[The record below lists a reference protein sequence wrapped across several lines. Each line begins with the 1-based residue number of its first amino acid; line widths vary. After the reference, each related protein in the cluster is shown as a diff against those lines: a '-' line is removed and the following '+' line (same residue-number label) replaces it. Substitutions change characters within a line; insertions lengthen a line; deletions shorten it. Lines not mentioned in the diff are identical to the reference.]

1 MFLFKMHSLKKF
13 GYYYIN
19 ISNLGEYKFTGK

>member
-1 MFLFKMHSLKKF
+1 MFSFKVHSLKKV
-13 GYYYIN
+13 GYFYIS